1 MVAALVAE
9 RMVPGTKAY
18 YIPSHKGKE
27 PAIEML
33 AEELELEPVIDGNMA
48 LGEGTGAVMMFA
60 LLDVALSIYQGKT
73 TFNDIRIGQYE
84 RLS

>member
-1 MVAALVAE
+1 
-9 RMVPGTKAY
+9 
-18 YIPSHKGKE
+18 
-27 PAIEML
+27 ML
-33 AEELELEPVIDGNMA
+33 ARELELEPVIDGNMA